1 MRILR
6 AKFLSLCHSAQLEHE
21 HLLSNLL
28 LLNGKKLLFQETT
41 QRDYT
46 SCIPL
51 CGPPRAGDKIA
62 YKVSYIPHPPPMRFL
77 PVGPFMIICN
87 SFGYLFNV
95 HQVSD
100 VVVSFP
106 QVLELSASYTP
117 ELSNYKVFIWS
128 FLV

>member
-1 MRILR
+1 
-6 AKFLSLCHSAQLEHE
+6 
-21 HLLSNLL
+21 
-28 LLNGKKLLFQETT
+28 
-41 QRDYT
+41 
-46 SCIPL
+46 
-51 CGPPRAGDKIA
+51 
-62 YKVSYIPHPPPMRFL
+62 MRFL

-87 SFGYLFNV
+87 SFGYLLNV

-128 FLV
+128 IFV

>member
-1 MRILR
+1 
-6 AKFLSLCHSAQLEHE
+6 
-21 HLLSNLL
+21 
-28 LLNGKKLLFQETT
+28 
-41 QRDYT
+41 
-46 SCIPL
+46 
-51 CGPPRAGDKIA
+51 
-62 YKVSYIPHPPPMRFL
+62 MRFL
-77 PVGPFMIICN
+77 PVGTFVIICN
-87 SFGYLFNV
+87 SFGYLLNV